1 MEKKFENKESQSGSS
16 PQVDPETE
24 QLIEQMKKFP
34 IGNVKGAGST
44 QEYRCTPEE
53 VRAVKIATSTMF
65 GISEASAMIAISE
78 LIRRG
83 GANAGTSDTFNV
95 EIKCDTSNT
104 VTVVSKRDIS
114 YLVARHANRKS
125 MRNLSEGMAFAI
137 VCYGV
142 FLVTENPGL
151 DRPGDLAK
159 KIDNRLSFEKKKPL
173 TPSERV
179 GCASYAQW
187 MPNLDELVKSNRIKS
202 LLAQDLELRKA
213 GSVQPQPKRD
223 GGTKNTTEKKKKGG
237 SK

>member
-1 MEKKFENKESQSGSS
+1 MAKKPEDTESKSGCS
-16 PQVDPETE
+16 PQLDPETE
-24 QLIEQMKKFP
+24 QLIEQMKKVP
-34 IGNVKGAGST
+34 TGNVKGAGST

-53 VRAVKIATSTMF
+53 IRAVKIAASTMF
-65 GISEASAMIAISE
+65 GISEASAMVAISE

-83 GANAGTSDTFNV
+83 GANASTPHTFNV
-95 EIKCDTSNT
+95 EIKCDTTNV
-104 VTVVSKRDIS
+104 VTDVSKQDIS
-114 YLVARHANRKS
+114 YLVTRHANGKS
-125 MRNLSEGMAFAI
+125 LRNLAEGMAITI

-187 MPNLDELVKSNRIKS
+187 IPNLDELIKSNRVKS
-202 LLAQDLELRKA
+202 LLAQDLELRKR
-213 GSVQPQPKRD
+213 GYYCVNQQSYVYNKF
-223 GGTKNTTEKKKKGG
+223 
-237 SK
+237 